1 MSISPL
7 KYEGDFGLGIL
18 GVETMEDRTDIML
31 ARDIQEGIKRDNY
44 YRDLSQEVPAQ
55 EYANSQE
62 SGIPVSQIVKNLA
75 HQGGGR
81 SLYYNHQIFWDMDL
95 EEAREEACI
104 SAIIP
109 DGWDTP
115 ITDSEQILVDGHS
128 KGHEYEIIVQ
138 LA

>member
-1 MSISPL
+1 
-7 KYEGDFGLGIL
+7 
-18 GVETMEDRTDIML
+18 MEDRVDIML

-44 YRDLSQEVPAQ
+44 YRDLNQDIPAQ
-55 EYANSQE
+55 EYADSKN
-62 SGIPVSQIVKNLA
+62 SGIPVSEIVKRLIK
-75 HQGGGR
+75 QGGGR
-81 SLYYNHQIFWDMDL
+81 SLYYNHQIFWDMEL
-95 EEAREEACI
+95 EDAREEACI

-115 ITDSEQILVDGHS
+115 ITELEQILVDGHS